1 MEIWIILSG
10 RFESELKAKQ
20 TKFLWF
26 SNMAKPEKKI
36 IINFSLLLTTT
47 MMMIMVVNGEL
58 LDRFVF
64 FSTGNSNTH
73 KVFHNSILLVIIK
86 CSTLRRLLLLFWFL
100 ILDIFSFFFCTKVKW
115 GKVCNRIRYIFG
127 HRQQQQWN
135 AVANFHFFKFW
146 KKQPVKINHHNL
158 DIQNNNRHH
167 HHYQFIWELK
177 F

>member
-1 MEIWIILSG
+1 MNWKRNKRNFFGFLIW
-10 RFESELKAKQ
+10 Q
-20 TKFLWF
+20 
-26 SNMAKPEKKI
+26 NQKKR
-36 IINFSLLLTTT
+36 SLLIFHCCWRQQWWWSWLS
-47 MMMIMVVNGEL
+47 MVNYWIDL
-58 LDRFVF
+58 FF